1 MGPKTENFTRF
12 YHTSEYKCLA
22 RAYSLHELYDILGIV
37 ESFMQGYVYFGEI
50 CPELWRFKVEGVRL
64 PPNFQR
70 PLVAKLYVGSENVFE
85 IGAFKNALCHRAVL
99 LGSGFARRRGPK
111 NVEFFVYVC
120 VCVCLSVTLLK
131 GDIFPN
137 DFAQTAL
144 ELESWR

>member
-1 MGPKTENFTRF
+1 
-12 YHTSEYKCLA
+12 
-22 RAYSLHELYDILGIV
+22 LHEFYDILGIV
-37 ESFMQGYVYFGEI
+37 ESFIQGYVYFGEI
-50 CPELWRFKVEGVRL
+50 CSELWRFKVEGVRL

-85 IGAFKNALCHRAVL
+85 IGAYKNVLCHRAVL